1 MQLKMQQQSIYNTHI
16 LTAKHKILTNT
27 YKNTYKN
34 TYNLSYYYK
43 KYLIVVLEIWDI
55 QILVPK
61 KKATP

>member
-16 LTAKHKILTNT
+16 LTAKHKILT
-27 YKNTYKN
+27 NTYKN

>member
-1 MQLKMQQQSIYNTHI
+1 MQLRLQQQLIYNTHI
-16 LTAKHKILTNT
+16 LTAKHKILTNV
-27 YKNTYKN
+27 YKY
-34 TYNLSYYYK
+34 LQMIIQFIILLQ